1 MNSDDFNKAD
11 SSAFSEDSLTVRIQK
26 EARML
31 YQNYEQEGLSVFMP
45 LIKDIT
51 NAILPYTT
59 SGNSDVQTILQNLQ
73 KGVEAYKHTDMIGMA
88 DCLILIGGLINE

>member
-1 MNSDDFNKAD
+1 MASINS
-11 SSAFSEDSLTVRIQK
+11 EESLTIRIQN
-26 EARML
+26 EARIL
-31 YQNYEQEGLSVFMP
+31 YQNSEQEGLNAFMP

-59 SGNSDVQTILQNLQ
+59 SGSSEVQIILQNLQ

-88 DCLILIGGLINE
+88 DSLMIIGGNLNECGL